1 MHPMATLSHYVYFQ
15 FTLPPQPLSTSYMF
29 SNNKT
34 FHHHHHPT
42 NVICHG
48 IQDLFELEENKKY
61 HYFNEMN
68 ERKGSP
74 LQELPLFW
82 IFFFF
87 WTFSFFFLDFV
98 CVIIFEYCFF
108 VTRAVMK
115 KKANG

>member
-1 MHPMATLSHYVYFQ
+1 
-15 FTLPPQPLSTSYMF
+15 MF

-87 WTFSFFFLDFV
+87 WIFSFFLDFV

-108 VTRAVMK
+108 VARAVMK